1 MNVYFQAMESTKSNK
16 YIFIVQFYDDTELD
30 VVVITEA
37 DGIPDDPQIKRPP
50 APSSSKGSKI
60 PKRRNSTKRPA
71 VSLKSSGFFSQSVA

>member
-1 MNVYFQAMESTKSNK
+1 MESTKSNK